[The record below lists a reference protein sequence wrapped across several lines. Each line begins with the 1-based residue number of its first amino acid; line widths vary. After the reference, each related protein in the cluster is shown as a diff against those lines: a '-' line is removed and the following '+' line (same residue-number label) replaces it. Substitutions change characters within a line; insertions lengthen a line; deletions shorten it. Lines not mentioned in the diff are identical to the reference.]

1 MSVFFFSSKCT
12 KYIYNKIVHEFISQT
27 VFLAYPESLRY
38 TYNKFYIRTGTGG
51 NHCEVAQ
58 CLSDSS

>member
-1 MSVFFFSSKCT
+1 MSVFFLFKMY
-12 KYIYNKIVHEFISQT
+12 KIYIYNKRVHELISQT

-51 NHCEVAQ
+51 NHCDVAQ
-58 CLSDSS
+58 CLHDSS